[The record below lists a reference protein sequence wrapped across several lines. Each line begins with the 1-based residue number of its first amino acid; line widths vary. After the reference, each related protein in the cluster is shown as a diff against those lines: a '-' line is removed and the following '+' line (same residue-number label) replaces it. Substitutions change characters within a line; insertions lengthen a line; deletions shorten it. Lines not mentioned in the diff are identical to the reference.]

1 MRKLNF
7 TESSL
12 MPGVYYNMERE
23 IEIATHVDDFI
34 AVGPEETLLDFYQAL
49 KKEFELKC
57 TIIGGDAH
65 HARVGV
71 YLGRTVTWTRFGIVW
86 EPDPKHA
93 ARLIKGLGL
102 EQCKAS
108 PTPHTR
114 EQDED
119 ADAREVLNDRDA
131 RVHRGNVARIV
142 YLAQDR
148 MDLSVAAC
156 ALATSMATPRVADQ
170 IRLKKTVRYLKG
182 RPKYYQLYQWQGAT
196 TKIKIQTDSDWATCR
211 ETRRSKSGGL
221 VYLGGHVIA
230 HWCRLQPRVALSS
243 GEAEL
248 YSGVRGI
255 SEGLGV
261 VHMLRERRGEQWG
274 EISHEVD
281 ASACRGILLR
291 KGAGGL
297 KHLSVKDL
305 WVQDA
310 IREHGI
316 IVHKIPREFN
326 SADALASTNS
336 PGDLEK
342 HLSRIGI
349 SWEFPE

>member
-1 MRKLNF
+1 M
-7 TESSL
+7 
-12 MPGVYYNMERE
+12 
-23 IEIATHVDDFI
+23 
-34 AVGPEETLLDFYQAL
+34 
-49 KKEFELKC
+49 
-57 TIIGGDAH
+57 
-65 HARVGV
+65 
-71 YLGRTVTWTRFGIVW
+71 
-86 EPDPKHA
+86 
-93 ARLIKGLGL
+93 
-102 EQCKAS
+102 
-108 PTPHTR
+108 
-114 EQDED
+114 
-119 ADAREVLNDRDA
+119 
-131 RVHRGNVARIV
+131 
-142 YLAQDR
+142 
-148 MDLSVAAC
+148 
-156 ALATSMATPRVADQ
+156 
-170 IRLKKTVRYLKG
+170 
-182 RPKYYQLYQWQGAT
+182 
-196 TKIKIQTDSDWATCR
+196 
-211 ETRRSKSGGL
+211 
-221 VYLGGHVIA
+221 YLGGHVIA

-274 EISHEVD
+274 KNSHEVD
-281 ASACRGILLR
+281 ASACCGILLR

-316 IVHKIPREFN
+316 IAHKIPREFN